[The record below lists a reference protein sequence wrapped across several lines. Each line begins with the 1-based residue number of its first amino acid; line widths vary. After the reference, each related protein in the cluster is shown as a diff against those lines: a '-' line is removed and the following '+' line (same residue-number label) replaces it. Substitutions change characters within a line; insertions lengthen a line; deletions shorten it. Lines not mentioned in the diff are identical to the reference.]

1 MKKLTLLIILC
12 MLPMLTFAQTE
23 SSTSSTDQDAGQV
36 LVTNG
41 CVTLTPSNYDF
52 GSQPVDFP
60 SNPKG
65 FYLLNG
71 CTVNIIV
78 TNITANGQAFTQT
91 NNCIGTLMP
100 NQYCTSD
107 VVFDPGSVGQKSQT
121 LVILYHKQG
130 SNNQLQISAG
140 LSGTGIHDVTFNP
153 GACDFIALVGSHAS
167 CTVTITNQGPQR
179 LTIDRCQVSGSY
191 FSQETSC
198 PISLAKNGNNGD
210 SANISLEFSPETQGL
225 FTGQFAV
232 TTNSPEEVQSGN
244 PYTVPLTGQ
253 GIQICRPPFC
263 CNGSGLSC
271 PPPN

>member
-1 MKKLTLLIILC
+1 MKKLYLLILVC
-12 MLPMLTFAQTE
+12 MLSVLTFAQTD

-41 CVTLTPSNYDF
+41 CVTLTPSSYDF
-52 GSQPVDFP
+52 ENQPVDFP
-60 SNPKG
+60 SNPKA
-65 FYLLNG
+65 FHLLNG
-71 CTVNIIV
+71 CAVNIIV

-100 NQYCTSD
+100 NDFCTSN

-140 LSGTGIHDVTFNP
+140 LSGTGIHDVTFDP
-153 GACDFIALVGSHAS
+153 ASCDLVALVGSHAD
-167 CTVTITNQGPQR
+167 CTVKITNQEPQR
-179 LTIDRCQVSGSY
+179 VTIDRCQVSGEY
-191 FSQETSC
+191 FSQQSSC
-198 PISLAKNGNNGD
+198 PMSLAKND
-210 SANISLEFSPETQGL
+210 YVDITIEFSPEERGL

-244 PYTVPLTGQ
+244 PYTVPLTGV
-253 GIQICRPPFC
+253 GICNPRFC
-263 CNGSGLSC
+263 CNGSGPGC
-271 PPPN
+271 PPSN

>member
-1 MKKLTLLIILC
+1 VKKLFLLLIVC
-12 MLPMLTFAQTE
+12 MLPVLTFAQTD
-23 SSTSSTDQDAGQV
+23 SSTSSTDEDANQL

-41 CVTLTPSNYDF
+41 CVTLTPSSYDF
-52 GSQPVDFP
+52 GTQPVDFP
-60 SNPKG
+60 SNPKA
-65 FYLLNG
+65 FHLLNS
-71 CTVNIIV
+71 CAVNIIV

-100 NQYCTSD
+100 NQFCTSN

-130 SNNQLQISAG
+130 TNNQLQISAG

-153 GACDFIALVGSHAS
+153 GACDFAAFVGSHAY
-167 CTVTITNQGPQR
+167 CTVTITNQEPQHVT
-179 LTIDRCQVSGSY
+179 LDRCQVSGGP

-198 PISLAKNGNNGD
+198 PMSLAKNGNNGD
-210 SANISLEFSPETQGL
+210 SVNILLEFSPESPGL

-244 PYTVPLTGQ
+244 PYTVPLSGV
-253 GIQICRPPFC
+253 GIQCHPPFC
-263 CNGSGLSC
+263 CNGSGPGC
-271 PPPN
+271 PPSN